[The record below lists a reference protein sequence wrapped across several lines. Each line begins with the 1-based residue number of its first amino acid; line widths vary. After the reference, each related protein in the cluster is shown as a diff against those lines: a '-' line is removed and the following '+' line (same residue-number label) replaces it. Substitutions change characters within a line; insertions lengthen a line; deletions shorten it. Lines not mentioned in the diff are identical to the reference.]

1 MQQDALRNVSQQWLA
16 ATPNVTG
23 AASDW
28 YRTCQRQLLELNID
42 VLNAHR
48 QSLDAAYK
56 SAIEIF
62 EKSSRISVATTP
74 EEHRQAVDELWRH
87 WFDALK
93 TQSEGQLRDLRSW
106 AAKSLEIVQSAQA

>member
-48 QSLDAAYK
+48 
-56 SAIEIF
+56 
-62 EKSSRISVATTP
+62 
-74 EEHRQAVDELWRH
+74 
-87 WFDALK
+87 
-93 TQSEGQLRDLRSW
+93 
-106 AAKSLEIVQSAQA
+106 